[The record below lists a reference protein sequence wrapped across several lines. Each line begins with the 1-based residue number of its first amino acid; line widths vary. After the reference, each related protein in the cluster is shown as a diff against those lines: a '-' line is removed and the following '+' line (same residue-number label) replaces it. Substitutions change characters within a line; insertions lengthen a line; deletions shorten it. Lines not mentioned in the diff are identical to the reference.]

1 MGVPAPK
8 SVVARFI
15 AAAKFKAKKKVKS
28 QDGGETT
35 VYVYSE
41 RQVSNRNRD
50 KADRV
55 EKLRKGIKDLR
66 AKVKKDLTCED
77 PHKRLTALAVAL
89 MDCTI
94 ERIGNHSSAEDGHF
108 GVTGWTKAHTKVK
121 GDSIILTYVGKSGV
135 DHEKTVGPGPTLTA
149 LKKALKGKSGD
160 DRILEDG
167 DVGVDPEDVN
177 AYLKEFDITAKDI
190 RGFRAN
196 QEMCEALTEERKK
209 GGKLPEEKKDREKK
223 LKAEFKRAL
232 ETVAEIVG
240 HEASTL
246 KSQYLV
252 PNLQEAYEKDGT
264 ILKELNKKAT
274 KTQAEKEDD
283 GAEDLV
289 RPAPKA
295 KPPRKDLQ
303 DHKLKHEDPD
313 TSKEDRDLSLNY
325 KRVATRYL
333 RALEFN
339 TQEEMDK
346 YLEDHPDADRS
357 NHSVKKTE
365 EKGDPEEDPDK
376 PSDEPKG
383 DPEEEDPP
391 NPKEDDGDSNSDGE
405 GGGKDPPKP
414 DGPKPPEDDGSQ
426 ELGDIKKGLPPEA
439 AKDLH
444 KLHGKVT
451 NGNPALGKE
460 MVKAIQEESQRA
472 KAEADKALDS
482 GDFRSVSKLFGKDGF
497 SEEKSKKDI
506 DEAIR
511 ERDGIAKEI
520 ETVKGQLKKSRKAV
534 QSAKSKRDR
543 ASEDLKEAQTVL
555 ETVQKQ
561 LQGANPDDDESV
573 RSNLKKLQRK
583 VEDLQAKAESSE
595 EELKDAEADLAR
607 DQEASDGLKESRKE
621 LDEANQKIVAKVAKH
636 HAALAA
642 ITRMTAPLA
651 RKRDEGEGFR
661 HRSLDRFRA
670 LPPEAGDALGEKME
684 SDLAELDRR
693 IEASGTEVDPELKA
707 QRDDLAGEV
716 SAWKVSKHLR
726 KDKGLTTGL
735 VKALHKADPGSDYIF
750 DLAEGPESPKYR
762 KAVHNAMAALSDDD
776 FVSTLESYAPE
787 RVKDMLDPLK
797 SGTYVD
803 DAKGGKKVALSQE
816 QAAFLRQSV
825 VNAIL
830 NDADAEGENA
840 EEGPGSTKKPKSP
853 GGGSSGDKRPWW
865 LIQLL
870 KMTGRKTMAFNRSTI
885 PQNYRTVHTMSKQNK
900 TVKKASAEGIRRVVA
915 TLDNMATLLQEHH
928 ASLGLH
934 EKVAMDMAERCDTIS
949 DFLQKK
955 GQFDASTIGKKVSGP
970 LQNDPSQSFM
980 SGHFTQ
986 EVNSNVEAKVESGT
1000 LTSNAVA
1007 HKADP
1012 KLASAISKAVKEATL
1027 RVLAE
1032 MEEGEKEE
1040 EKTEE
1045 KTEEKK
1051 ASVKKAS
1058 TPKKA
1063 EDGDEKKEDEKA
1075 EEDADEADDEANK
1088 VASVFGLFQ

>member
-1 MGVPAPK
+1 MRGEGDPK
-8 SVVARFI
+8 PG
-15 AAAKFKAKKKVKS
+15 
-28 QDGGETT
+28 D
-35 VYVYSE
+35 
-41 RQVSNRNRD
+41 
-50 KADRV
+50 
-55 EKLRKGIKDLR
+55 
-66 AKVKKDLTCED
+66 
-77 PHKRLTALAVAL
+77 
-89 MDCTI
+89 
-94 ERIGNHSSAEDGHF
+94 
-108 GVTGWTKAHTKVK
+108 K
-121 GDSIILTYVGKSGV
+121 GDDK
-135 DHEKTVGPGPTLTA
+135 GP
-149 LKKALKGKSGD
+149 
-160 DRILEDG
+160 
-167 DVGVDPEDVN
+167 
-177 AYLKEFDITAKDI
+177 
-190 RGFRAN
+190 
-196 QEMCEALTEERKK
+196 
-209 GGKLPEEKKDREKK
+209 
-223 LKAEFKRAL
+223 
-232 ETVAEIVG
+232 
-240 HEASTL
+240 
-246 KSQYLV
+246 
-252 PNLQEAYEKDGT
+252 
-264 ILKELNKKAT
+264 
-274 KTQAEKEDD
+274 
-283 GAEDLV
+283 
-289 RPAPKA
+289 PK
-295 KPPRKDLQ
+295 
-303 DHKLKHEDPD
+303 
-313 TSKEDRDLSLNY
+313 
-325 KRVATRYL
+325 
-333 RALEFN
+333 
-339 TQEEMDK
+339 
-346 YLEDHPDADRS
+346 
-357 NHSVKKTE
+357 
-365 EKGDPEEDPDK
+365 
-376 PSDEPKG
+376 PKG
-383 DPEEEDPP
+383 DP
-391 NPKEDDGDSNSDGE
+391 
-405 GGGKDPPKP
+405 KP
-414 DGPKPPEDDGSQ
+414 EGPKPPEDDGSQ

-439 AKDLH
+439 ARDLH

-472 KAEADKALDS
+472 SAEADKALDS
-482 GDFRSVSKLFGKDGF
+482 GDFRSVSKWFGKDGF

-506 DEAIR
+506 DAAIQ

-520 ETVKGQLKKSRKAV
+520 ENTKGQLKKSKKAV

-543 ASEDLKEAQTVL
+543 AVEDLKEAQTVL

-573 RSNLKKLQRK
+573 KSNLKKLQRK
-583 VEDLQAKAESSE
+583 VDDLKSKSDDAEEDLVAAEEALSDAEKSSE
-595 EELKDAEADLAR
+595 
-607 DQEASDGLKESRKE
+607 SLKESRKE
-621 LDEANQKIVAKVAKH
+621 LDEANQKVVTKVAQH

-642 ITRMTAPLA
+642 VTRMTAPLV
-651 RKRDEGEGFR
+651 RKRDEGDSFR

-670 LPPEAGDALGEKME
+670 LPPEAGDALGGKME
-684 SDLAELDRR
+684 SDLAELDKQ

-735 VKALHKADPGSDYIF
+735 VKALHKSDPGSDYLF

-776 FVSTLESYAPE
+776 FVSTLEAHAPE
-787 RVKDMLDPLK
+787 RVKDMLGPLK

-840 EEGPGSTKKPKSP
+840 DEGPGSSKKTKSKSP
-853 GGGSSGDKRPWW
+853 GGGSSGNKRPWW

-885 PQNYRTVHTMSKQNK
+885 PPDYRTVHTMSKKNK

-1000 LTSNAVA
+1000 LTSHAVA

-1012 KLASAISKAVKEATL
+1012 KLASAINKAVKEATL

-1040 EKTEE
+1040 EKAED
-1045 KTEEKK
+1045 KEEKK
-1051 ASVKKAS
+1051 ASAKKAS

-1063 EDGDEKKEDEKA
+1063 EDGDEKEEDDEAKEDA
-1075 EEDADEADDEANK
+1075 EEADDADK
-1088 VASVFGLFQ
+1088 VASVFSLFQ